1 MASIAPAATR
11 FTSEEY
17 FALIDQ
23 GTLRSDDRVE
33 LLEGVIVAMAPE
45 NPRHAVA
52 TEKTAEALRSA
63 VGGRAAIRVQHA
75 LHLGAHSV
83 PEPDVAVVPGKHD
96 DYVHAHPRTAVLVVE
111 VADTSLIQDRLS
123 KAAIYAA
130 AGIPEY
136 WIINLRDDR
145 VEMFRAPDRGAARY
159 AETRLLARGERVEL
173 AQLPG
178 ATIAVD
184 ALLPGG

>member
-1 MASIAPAATR
+1 
-11 FTSEEY
+11 
-17 FALIDQ
+17 
-23 GTLRSDDRVE
+23 
-33 LLEGVIVAMAPE
+33 MAPE

-52 TEKTAEALRSA
+52 TEKTAEALRGA

-83 PEPDVAVVPGKHD
+83 PEADVAVVPGRHD
-96 DYVHAHPRTAVLVVE
+96 DYVRAHPRTAILVVE

-145 VEMFRAPDRGAARY
+145 VEMFRAPDRCCALCRDAPPCPRGARR
-159 AETRLLARGERVEL
+159 TRSAAWR
-173 AQLPG
+173 
-178 ATIAVD
+178 
-184 ALLPGG
+184 

>member
-23 GTLRSDDRVE
+23 GTLRPDDRVE

-52 TEKTAEALRSA
+52 TEKTAEALRGA

-83 PEPDVAVVPGKHD
+83 PEADVAVVRRHD
-96 DYVHAHPRTAVLVVE
+96 DYVRAHPRTAVLVVE

>member
-1 MASIAPAATR
+1 RGPLQRNEFASQRSARLLAFVVMGSIAPAGTR

-23 GTLRSDDRVE
+23 GTLRPDDRVE

-52 TEKTAEALRSA
+52 TEKTAEALRGA
-63 VGGRAAIRVQHA
+63 VGGR
-75 LHLGAHSV
+75 
-83 PEPDVAVVPGKHD
+83 
-96 DYVHAHPRTAVLVVE
+96 
-111 VADTSLIQDRLS
+111 
-123 KAAIYAA
+123 
-130 AGIPEY
+130 
-136 WIINLRDDR
+136 
-145 VEMFRAPDRGAARY
+145 AARY